1 MANKYFIKKGNH
13 EGYNFVEVDED
24 NVSYKIYIN
33 ELVYV
38 KERHIDDVTA
48 YRYGDHSKIDADAA
62 YEYILAGDDM
72 FTDEEIKA
80 IKEGNAAGSGL
91 ENAIIEKMKMY
102 GISAD
107 LMPVHKVIEYPEG
120 TEMKEA
126 EIDRWLDVT
135 DKFDGMEEICRETII
150 GGCNSLYKLKDG
162 RKIYII
168 TLDDELPFETIYF
181 VPEYVETIRDA
192 ERYITEDVI

>member
-24 NVSYKIYIN
+24 NVSYKIYMSDFI
-33 ELVYV
+33 YV
-38 KERHIDDVTA
+38 KERHVDDVTA
-48 YRYGDHSKIDADAA
+48 YKYSNNDEIDADIAS
-62 YEYILAGDDM
+62 EYIFTGDDM
-72 FTDEEIKA
+72 LTDDEVQA
-80 IKEGNAAGSGL
+80 IALGTAAGSGL

-181 VPEYVETIRDA
+181 VPEFVETIRDA

>member
-1 MANKYFIKKGNH
+1 MANKYFIKNDNH
-13 EGYNFVEVDED
+13 EAYNFVETD

-48 YRYGDHSKIDADAA
+48 YRYGDHSKIDAAAA

-72 FTDEEIKA
+72 FTDDEIKA

-91 ENAIIEKMKMY
+91 EKSIIDKMKMY

-107 LMPVHKVIEYPEG
+107 IMPEHKVIEYPEG

-126 EIDRWLDVT
+126 EISGWMDVT
-135 DKFDGMEEICRETII
+135 DKFDGMEEICHETII
-150 GGCNSLYKLKDG
+150 GGCNSLFKLKDG

-181 VPEYVETIRDA
+181 VPEYVDTIEDA
-192 ERYITEDVI
+192 EWYIIENLA